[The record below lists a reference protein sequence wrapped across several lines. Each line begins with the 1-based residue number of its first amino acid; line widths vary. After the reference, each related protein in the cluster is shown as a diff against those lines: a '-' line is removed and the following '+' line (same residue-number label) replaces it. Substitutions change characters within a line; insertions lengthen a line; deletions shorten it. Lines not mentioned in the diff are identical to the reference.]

1 MNPARARR
9 RLGAGLIA
17 FGLTGIILIA
27 AAAALVLGSLSA
39 LDDAASSFDLQR
51 TELVAMM
58 RPASAALTNAA
69 ASAANAGASLTT
81 TSAAADRAGLLATNL
96 ANSFDGLAALGS
108 FDLFGARPFA
118 GLSQQFS
125 AVGSDARALATDL
138 RTAAESMR
146 TNAADA
152 ASVGTNLRSLATQ
165 LETLVGRL
173 DSGTGAG
180 SVGGMTSNATS
191 QLGLARLVL
200 IGLLAWL
207 AVPALAST
215 VMGWRMVKT
224 SRPEA

>member
-1 MNPARARR
+1 MNPAHAGR

-17 FGLTGIILIA
+17 FGLIGLILIS

-39 LDDAASSFDLQR
+39 LDAAATGFDKQR

-58 RPASAALTNAA
+58 RPASAALSNAA
-69 ASAANAGASLTT
+69 ASAGNAGASLTT

-96 ANSFDGLAALGS
+96 ADSFDGLAALGS
-108 FDLFGARPFA
+108 FEVFGARPFA
-118 GLSQQFS
+118 GLSQNFG
-125 AVGSDARALATDL
+125 AVGADARALATDL

-152 ASVGTNLRSLATQ
+152 ASVATNLRSLATQ
-165 LETLVGRL
+165 LETLVGSL

-180 SVGGMTSNATS
+180 SVGGLTSSATA

-207 AVPALAST
+207 AVPALASA
-215 VMGWRMVKT
+215 VVGWRMVKT
-224 SRPEA
+224 VDA